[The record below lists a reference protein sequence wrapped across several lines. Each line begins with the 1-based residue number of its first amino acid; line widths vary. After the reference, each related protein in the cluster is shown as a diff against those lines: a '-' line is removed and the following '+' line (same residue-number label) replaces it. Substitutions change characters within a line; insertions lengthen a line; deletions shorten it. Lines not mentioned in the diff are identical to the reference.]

1 MNMKETL
8 VKAKTQDDI
17 TLDRTLR
24 PTSWSEFVG
33 QDKVKQHLNI
43 LIKAAK
49 KRGEPADHIMLY
61 GPPGLGKTTLAH
73 IIAKEMQS
81 TLKVTSGPAI
91 ERAGDL
97 AALITNLQP
106 GDVLFIDEAHRLNK
120 AIEEILYP
128 ALESRV
134 LHLIIGQG
142 PSART
147 LELKLPPFTLIAAT
161 TRIGLL
167 SGPLRSRFGATF
179 RLDFY
184 EQADIERI
192 IGRSAAILGIEIS
205 KDAIALLAGAARR
218 TPRIANRLLKRARD
232 VADISSSQNIIDR
245 KIAEKTLELLEI
257 DSIGLEATDRAL
269 LEAIIHKFGG
279 GPVGLRALAAASA
292 EEEDTIEDIY
302 EPYLMR
308 LGFIERTAQGRKAT
322 RLAYEHLGIKPP
334 QPAFDI

>member
-1 MNMKETL
+1 
-8 VKAKTQDDI
+8 
-17 TLDRTLR
+17 
-24 PTSWSEFVG
+24 
-33 QDKVKQHLNI
+33 
-43 LIKAAK
+43 
-49 KRGEPADHIMLY
+49 
-61 GPPGLGKTTLAH
+61 
-73 IIAKEMQS
+73 
-81 TLKVTSGPAI
+81 
-91 ERAGDL
+91 
-97 AALITNLQP
+97 
-106 GDVLFIDEAHRLNK
+106 VLFIDEAHRLNK